1 MLGKSQKSYLQA
13 NILFVDTGSELFFF
27 FFFLGILEIFRL
39 DMGQVRSNLL
49 KKAFAT
55 SSMAFFPL
63 AFHFTTFLLGH
74 LQRPRLRQVSKIFYL
89 YCVSNRFQT
98 ISVHVKWLQISD
110 ACWTQIKWV
119 NLKLLVISWWVLEQ
133 FSAECWKT
141 KTKPITCQL
150 YHSASL
156 KP

>member
-1 MLGKSQKSYLQA
+1 
-13 NILFVDTGSELFFF
+13 
-27 FFFLGILEIFRL
+27 
-39 DMGQVRSNLL
+39 MGQVRSNLL

-133 FSAECWKT
+133 FSVLKNQNQT
-141 KTKPITCQL
+141 NNLPIIPLGQSQTIVKPKPNQL
-150 YHSASL
+150 DYSASF